1 MIGTLSSPETPFQI
15 TPCRL
20 ENAGGTLLDLISD
33 IRAAAAR
40 LGDRLHP
47 KTAAD
52 LADRVRIMNSYY
64 SNLIEGH
71 FTRPREIERAMQ
83 SAPVPDQSA
92 GRNFS
97 NRSRGAR
104 EAPAF
109 HR

>member
-1 MIGTLSSPETPFQI
+1 VSTTRSDYRRI

-64 SNLIEGH
+64 SNLIEGR
-71 FTRPREIERAMQ
+71 FTRPREIERAMK
-83 SAPVPDQSA
+83 SAP
-92 GRNFS
+92 GINFPIPC
-97 NRSRGAR
+97 R
-104 EAPAF
+104 
-109 HR
+109 